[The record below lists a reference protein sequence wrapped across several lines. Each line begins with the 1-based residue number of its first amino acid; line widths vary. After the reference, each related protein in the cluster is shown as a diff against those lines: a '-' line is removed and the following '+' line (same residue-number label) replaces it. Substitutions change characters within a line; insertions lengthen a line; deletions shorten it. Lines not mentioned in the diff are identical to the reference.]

1 MRCPRA
7 GVLALLLLLTTLVG
21 GCTSASLPALD
32 PWSEAKHS
40 AEGACAEE
48 DRCVTLVC
56 ADDLCGLYRCEDTG
70 ALLARGGGVR
80 PPVAASA
87 PSSGPRRNW
96 GSAQPLPGDREAIF
110 VIRWYNHPPAPA
122 PTDGRKPSGSGWVR
136 HHLYPQDPRLSAF
149 FKLRANINVHDFT
162 MVIPRAEHVRLH
174 GAGGRGGPWNQ
185 AWRDFA
191 LKHPNAT
198 PKQIQEQL
206 TRMIIEFDIMGPI
219 LPYHYLR

>member
-1 MRCPRA
+1 MRCPRV

-21 GCTSASLPALD
+21 GCASAPLPALD
-32 PWSEAKHS
+32 PWSEAEYS
-40 AEGACAEE
+40 AEGACEEE

-56 ADDLCGLYRCEDTG
+56 ADDLCGLYRCEDAG

-87 PSSGPRRNW
+87 PGSGPRRNW
-96 GSAQPLPGDREAIF
+96 GSAQSLPGDREAIF

-136 HHLYPQDPRLSAF
+136 HHLYPQESELALF
-149 FKLRANINVHDFT
+149 FKRQAGINVHDFT

-174 GAGGRGGPWNQ
+174 GRGGRGGPWNQ

-191 LKHPNAT
+191 RMNPLAT
-198 PKQIQEQL
+198 PKEIQDQL
-206 TRMIIEFDIMGPI
+206 NRMIIGFDIMGPI
-219 LPYHYLR
+219 VPYYSLH